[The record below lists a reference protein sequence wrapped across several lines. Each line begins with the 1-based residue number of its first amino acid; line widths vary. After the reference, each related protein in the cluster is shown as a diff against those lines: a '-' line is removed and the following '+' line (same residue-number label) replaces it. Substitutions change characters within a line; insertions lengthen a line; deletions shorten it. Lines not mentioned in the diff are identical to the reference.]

1 MTLPECYSVRPR
13 LLRQIYP
20 WQARISTF
28 IRCPGLRDQAEGPP
42 LPPLSPGLGTAL
54 DTVGGLA
61 ARNMGQDYGG
71 APVPQPRRGEGR
83 WKGFGGRRRLVSP
96 TPTLAFPQN
105 APYPPGRGG
114 GGGCQGSHWPHASAP
129 YKRDLLIAQGSF
141 QMKEKAQPHARGAIS
156 ALRDEW
162 SLCHSVKMNI
172 SLR

>member
-54 DTVGGLA
+54 GTVGGLA

-71 APVPQPRRGEGR
+71 HQYPNPGEVR
-83 WKGFGGRRRLVSP
+83 AGGRGLVAEDSLFLPLPPWPFPKTLP
-96 TPTLAFPQN
+96 THLAGVGVG
-105 APYPPGRGG
+105 GR
-114 GGGCQGSHWPHASAP
+114 QGSHWPHASAP
-129 YKRDLLIAQGSF
+129 YKRDLLKAQGSF
-141 QMKEKAQPHARGAIS
+141 QMKEKAQPHTRGAIS